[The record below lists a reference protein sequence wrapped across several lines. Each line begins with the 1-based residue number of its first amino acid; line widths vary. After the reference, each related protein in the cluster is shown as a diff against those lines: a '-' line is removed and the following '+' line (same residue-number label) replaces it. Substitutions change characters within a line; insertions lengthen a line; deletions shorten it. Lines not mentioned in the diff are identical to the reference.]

1 MAFKRI
7 TKNSTWQE
15 LGWSKPPQSS
25 KELKIAEKAE
35 GEKKKSRAREM
46 ERKSDSDE
54 RSGVFGFYNQSSKSF
69 WEGLKGI
76 YWYTGILRF
85 YEP

>member
-1 MAFKRI
+1 MVKR
-7 TKNSTWQE
+7 
-15 LGWSKPPQSS
+15 SKPPRCS
-25 KELKIAEKAE
+25 KELKIAEKAV
-35 GEKKKSRAREM
+35 GGKKKSRGREM